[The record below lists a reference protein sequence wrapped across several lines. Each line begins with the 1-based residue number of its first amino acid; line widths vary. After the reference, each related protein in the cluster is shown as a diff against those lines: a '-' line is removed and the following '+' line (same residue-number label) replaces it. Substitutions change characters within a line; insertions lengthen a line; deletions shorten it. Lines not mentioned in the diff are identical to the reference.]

1 MNYITKFPYYEVVAT
16 DTNIIFVNKIHLDS
30 IERTLV
36 SVLDSHSSICK
47 YTININDSSFTVS
60 FNVGS
65 DQLDAMIATSFQINI
80 YRNTTNH
87 PIIILSKEIYEHQ
100 QWSDVLNSI
109 LSKIK

>member
-1 MNYITKFPYYEVVAT
+1 MNYIKKIPYYEVVAT
-16 DTNIIFVNKIHLDS
+16 DTNIIFVKKIHLDS

>member
-1 MNYITKFPYYEVVAT
+1 MNYITKFPYYEVV
-16 DTNIIFVNKIHLDS
+16 DNDNNIIHVNKIELDS
-30 IERTLV
+30 IERTLI
-36 SVLDSHSSICK
+36 SVLDNHGSICK
-47 YTININDSSFTVS
+47 FYINITESYFCIS

-65 DQLDAMIATSFQINI
+65 DQSDAMIATSFQINI
-80 YRNTTNH
+80 YRNNTNH

>member
-1 MNYITKFPYYEVVAT
+1 MNYITKFPYYEVVSN
-16 DTNIIFVNKIHLDS
+16 DTNIIHVNKIQIDS
-30 IERTLV
+30 IERKLV
-36 SVLDSHSSICK
+36 SLLDSHSSICK

-80 YRNTTNH
+80 YRNTTN